1 MTMSD
6 RSWIPASFGAA
17 WARLT
22 GKSQGYDGYVDQ
34 LSQRLYRE
42 TLGGGGWAIDAG
54 VLGPDHYRA
63 DAQRMVHEIS
73 LGSAISDA
81 PSP

>member
-1 MTMSD
+1 MSD
-6 RSWIPASFGAA
+6 RIGISALLSAVR
-17 WARLT
+17 ARLN
-22 GKSQGYDGYVDQ
+22 GKTQGYDGYVDQ

-42 TLGGGGWAIDAG
+42 TLGGGGWAVDAG
-54 VLGPDHYRA
+54 ILGPDHYRA
-63 DAQRMVHEIS
+63 DAQRMVHEIA

>member
-6 RSWIPASFGAA
+6 RIGFAA
-17 WARLT
+17 LLSTVRARLN
-22 GKSQGYDGYVDQ
+22 GNAQGYDGYVAQ

-42 TLGGGGWAIDAG
+42 TLGGGGWAVDAG
-54 VLGPDHYRA
+54 VLGPDHYRV
-63 DAQRMVHEIS
+63 DAQRMVHEIA
-73 LGSAISDA
+73 LGSAIGDV